1 MSLQS
6 WQRRFAAQLDAAEP
20 PVESGIQVYHHNVR
34 AQFRKALAM
43 SFPVVADLLGE
54 SLFNNLA
61 ERFRQRNPSR
71 SGDLHPSGGT
81 FPEFLAADAIVA
93 AGEIRDSTREA
104 LAIDLPELAR
114 LEWAWQGALIATDQP
129 IIDASSLA
137 RFPPE
142 QWPLLRLQLQP
153 SFTVL
158 RWRTPVVGYWQ
169 AHREQAASVTAA
181 ATTTGPEQA
190 WLVGTPRGPT
200 LQCCNAATAEWL
212 EALAT
217 GASLANA
224 LDAVERPFEIDITTT
239 LQRLFSHGAV
249 VSVDL
254 RADDHA

>member
-6 WQRRFAAQLDAAEP
+6 WQRRFAAQLDAAETP
-20 PVESGIQVYHHNVR
+20 ADPGTQVYHHNVR

-114 LEWAWQGALIATDQP
+114 LEVFGHLFRH
-129 IIDASSLA
+129 IDPGQFALA
-137 RFPPE
+137 RDVIPPAME
-142 QWPLLRLQLQP
+142 APLQFHASGLRELDEALDLVAAEL
-153 SFTVL
+153 SRRDDGYHVGARLLTTAL
-158 RWRTPVVGYWQ
+158 TPTLVSATLG
-169 AHREQAASVTAA
+169 ASVLSVSL
-181 ATTTGPEQA
+181 TTFAPA
-190 WLVGTPRGPT
+190 FL
-200 LQCCNAATAEWL
+200 
-212 EALAT
+212 
-217 GASLANA
+217 S
-224 LDAVERPFEIDITTT
+224 AVE
-239 LQRLFSHGAV
+239 G
-249 VSVDL
+249 
-254 RADDHA
+254 